1 MMNSCTNWQKLARL
15 PAKVGFLARPG
26 IPRGRLDWPT
36 EGRFPRAGRGSATA
50 ATGAIARGDA
60 CIREKNCSTL
70 DADTGAHR
78 GARGALRWPRQHD
91 FVRLADMP
99 TLRPG
104 SPPAGWCRPGLPPPP
119 DPGPSSSA
127 RATLQRTAALR
138 GHSVPPPPRFFH
150 LEPAQTSAG

>member
-78 GARGALRWPRQHD
+78 GSRGALRWPRTHD

-99 TLRPG
+99 TLRPVR
-104 SPPAGWCRPGLPPPP
+104 SEEHTS
-119 DPGPSSSA
+119 D
-127 RATLQRTAALR
+127 LQSLLC
-138 GHSVPPPPRFFH
+138 HSYVVFCLQH
-150 LEPAQTSAG
+150 KQH

>member
-60 CIREKNCSTL
+60 CIPAKNCSTL
-70 DADTGAHR
+70 DAATGPHR
-78 GARGALRWPRQHD
+78 GDRGE
-91 FVRLADMP
+91 LAWR
-99 TLRPG
+99 RPQEI
-104 SPPAGWCRPGLPPPP
+104 
-119 DPGPSSSA
+119 DSA
-127 RATLQRTAALR
+127 SRRESECET
-138 GHSVPPPPRFFH
+138 G
-150 LEPAQTSAG
+150 